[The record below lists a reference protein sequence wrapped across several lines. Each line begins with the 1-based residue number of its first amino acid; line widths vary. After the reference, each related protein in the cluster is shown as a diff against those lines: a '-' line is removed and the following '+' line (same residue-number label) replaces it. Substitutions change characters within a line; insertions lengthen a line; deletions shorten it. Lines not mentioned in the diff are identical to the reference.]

1 MRQGVFNIGSFY
13 AKDAH
18 VDLTSLGMPLTNTR
32 EDALKAIGRA
42 FIPFPDRTQEP
53 GDLYVSGTG
62 AVEAAP
68 IKEPSVDANRL
79 VAIDEFDA
87 TRAGRPDLRHV
98 GVGVARRQLG
108 RPTDPRS
115 APPGP

>member
-1 MRQGVFNIGSFY
+1 
-13 AKDAH
+13 
-18 VDLTSLGMPLTNTR
+18 MPLTNTR

-42 FIPFPDRTQEP
+42 FIPFRDRTQEP

-68 IKEPSVDANRL
+68 IREPSVDANRL

-87 TRAGRPDLRHV
+87 NGLAAQTFAMSELAWRDGSSDDPRI
-98 GVGVARRQLG
+98 LG
-108 RPTDPRS
+108 R